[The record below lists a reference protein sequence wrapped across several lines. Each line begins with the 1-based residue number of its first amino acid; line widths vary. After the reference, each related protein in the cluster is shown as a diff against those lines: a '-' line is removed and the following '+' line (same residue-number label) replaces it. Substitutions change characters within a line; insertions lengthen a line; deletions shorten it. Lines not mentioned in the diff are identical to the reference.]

1 MRVEV
6 IPTGSGCGAEI
17 KGIDLRKPLSEELA
31 QYIYNA
37 WLEHLVVF
45 FRGQNLEEKD
55 HLRFTEYFGSAGD
68 YMRPSSLRNDIMKDR
83 HNAVMFVSNIRENG
97 QPIGALPDGE
107 MMFHTDT
114 AYDTKIHKATTLYAI
129 EIPSDGGETIF
140 SNQYAVY
147 KALPEKL
154 KQELKIR
161 QAYTAY
167 EFGTTVKNKAE
178 YNDPE
183 MRSANHPVFR
193 THEETGKK
201 SVFVNELMTEKI
213 IGLSD
218 GKSSAYLD
226 QIFAM
231 QRETGFCYE
240 HRWQVGDLVI
250 WDNRC
255 SLHARR
261 DFPRNQRRLLR
272 RITVQGDRP
281 MSVAL

>member
-1 MRVEV
+1 M

-17 KGIDLRKPLSEELA
+17 RGIDLRESLSEDLA

-37 WLEHLVVF
+37 WLEHLVIF

-83 HNAVMFVSNIRENG
+83 HDAVMFVSNIRENG

-114 AYDTKIHKATTLYAI
+114 AYDTKIHKATTLHAI

-154 KQELKIR
+154 KQELKLR

>member
-1 MRVEV
+1 
-6 IPTGSGCGAEI
+6 
-17 KGIDLRKPLSEELA
+17 
-31 QYIYNA
+31 
-37 WLEHLVVF
+37 
-45 FRGQNLEEKD
+45 
-55 HLRFTEYFGSAGD
+55 
-68 YMRPSSLRNDIMKDR
+68 MRPSSLRNDIMKDR

-231 QRETGFCYE
+231 QRETRFCYE

>member
-1 MRVEV
+1 V
-6 IPTGSGCGAEI
+6 IPTGFGCGAEI
-17 KGIDLRKPLSEELA
+17 RGIDLRESLSEELA

-37 WLEHLVVF
+37 WLEHLVIF

-68 YMRPSSLRNDIMKDR
+68 YMRPSSLRNNIMKDR
-83 HNAVMFVSNIRENG
+83 HDAVMFVSNIRENG

-147 KALPEKL
+147 EALPEKL
-154 KQELKIR
+154 KQELKMR
-161 QAYTAY
+161 KAYTAY

-183 MRSANHPVFR
+183 MRSANHPIFC

-218 GKSSAYLD
+218 RKSSAYLD

-231 QRETGFCYE
+231 QRETRFCYE

>member
-17 KGIDLRKPLSEELA
+17 RGIDLREALCGELA
-31 QYIYNA
+31 QCIYNA
-37 WLEHLVVF
+37 WLVHIVIF

-83 HNAVMFVSNIRENG
+83 HDAVMFVSNIRENG

-147 KALPEKL
+147 KALPENL
-154 KQELKIR
+154 KQELKLR

-183 MRSANHPVFR
+183 MRSANHPVFVPM
-193 THEETGKK
+193 KK
-201 SVFVNELMTEKI
+201 RGRKVF
-213 IGLSD
+213 LS
-218 GKSSAYLD
+218 
-226 QIFAM
+226 
-231 QRETGFCYE
+231 
-240 HRWQVGDLVI
+240 
-250 WDNRC
+250 
-255 SLHARR
+255 
-261 DFPRNQRRLLR
+261 
-272 RITVQGDRP
+272 
-281 MSVAL
+281 MS

>member
-1 MRVEV
+1 M

-17 KGIDLRKPLSEELA
+17 RGIDLRESLSGELA
-31 QYIYNA
+31 QCIYNA
-37 WLEHLVVF
+37 WLEHIVIF

-83 HNAVMFVSNIRENG
+83 HDAVMFVSNIRENG

-218 GKSSAYLD
+218 GKSSAYLGK
-226 QIFAM
+226 IFAM
-231 QRETGFCYE
+231 QRETRFCYE

-281 MSVAL
+281 TRVAL

>member
-1 MRVEV
+1 M

-17 KGIDLRKPLSEELA
+17 RGIDLRESLSEELA

-37 WLEHLVVF
+37 WLEHLVIF

-68 YMRPSSLRNDIMKDR
+68 YMRPSSLRSDIMKDR
-83 HNAVMFVSNIRENG
+83 HDAVMFVSNIRENG

-154 KQELKIR
+154 KQELKIC

-178 YNDPE
+178 YNDPK

-213 IGLSD
+213 NGLSD

-231 QRETGFCYE
+231 QRETRFCYE
-240 HRWQVGDLVI
+240 HRWQVGDLII

-255 SLHARR
+255 SLHARK